1 MHSLFFRLIRSAKR
15 LNRYKFFSYWT
26 SLSFANSPVIAVA
39 IPAIMLI
46 QLLCWM
52 PSRISDPPAI
62 DPKNEVLMFF
72 NILFILLFFQ
82 LFNPY
87 QDGNCTRYCTGTQ
100 ENNICQFRYVLHSQ
114 QGKQNSAKCGNI
126 CGISL
131 TLHLYLVHL

>member
-1 MHSLFFRLIRSAKR
+1 MHSLFFRLIRSVKP
-15 LNRYKFFSYWT
+15 LTQYKFFFYWT
-26 SLSFANSPVIAVA
+26 SLSFANSPVMAVA

-52 PSRISDPPAI
+52 PSRIREPPAM

-82 LFNPY
+82 LFNTY
-87 QDGNCTRYCTGTQ
+87 QDGNCTGYCTGTQ
-100 ENNICQFRYVLHSQ
+100 ENYVCQFRYILNPQ
-114 QGKQNSAKCGNI
+114 QGKQDSAKCGNI

-131 TLHLYLVHL
+131 CLHL